1 MADDI
6 RAMMELK
13 VSAVKRIVEAAENM
27 AFDKQ
32 SEPVPEDFQFFNS
45 KEMEEPWDEDTVS
58 TTTEQDFNLENWIVR
73 PPSKNIH
80 LQQNPHFSNI
90 PVNTNFSSVH
100 VPTNVYAWGKIASM
114 NKKRN
119 CLLIQ
124 KNTGIYIFEY
134 LIATEVIKGIHW
146 SEGLDEHFIDN
157 YMSDPTLS
165 WQFFGSSTG
174 FMRHYP
180 GKI

>member
-1 MADDI
+1 MQSMADDI

-32 SEPVPEDFQFFNS
+32 NEPVPEDYQFFNS

-73 PPSKNIH
+73 PASKNIH

-100 VPTNVYAWGKIASM
+100 VPTNVYAWGKWI
-114 NKKRN
+114 R
-119 CLLIQ
+119 
-124 KNTGIYIFEY
+124 YVYF
-134 LIATEVIKGIHW
+134 
-146 SEGLDEHFIDN
+146 SEHV
-157 YMSDPTLS
+157 
-165 WQFFGSSTG
+165 
-174 FMRHYP
+174 
-180 GKI
+180 